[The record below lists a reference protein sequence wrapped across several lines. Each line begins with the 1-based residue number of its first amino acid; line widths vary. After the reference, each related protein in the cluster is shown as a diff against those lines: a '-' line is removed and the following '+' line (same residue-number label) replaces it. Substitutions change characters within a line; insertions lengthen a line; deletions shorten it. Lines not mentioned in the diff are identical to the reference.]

1 MTGLVVKN
9 TGFWYLV
16 LPEGQM
22 PNNDLLQLDATA
34 QPAEGGLIPCKVK
47 GNFRLKGI
55 RTTNPVAVGD
65 WVVIEKNREGFAFI
79 TAIKE
84 RRNYIIRKS
93 INLSKQAH
101 ILATNLDQTMLM
113 VTVSHPQTST
123 NFIDRFL
130 ATAEAY
136 NVPTILV
143 INKIDLHNS
152 EEQSYADD
160 LAYLYRT
167 IGYDV
172 QQISVEKGIGIDEL
186 RGKLSHK
193 TTLLSGNSG
202 VGKSSLLN
210 ALIPDA
216 NTRTAELS
224 DVHDQGMHT
233 TTFSEMYWMADADAF
248 IIDTPGIKGFGTI
261 EFEKESVGH
270 YFKEIFRTSAD
281 CRFNN
286 CTHTHEPGCAVRT
299 AVEEHRIAQSRYDS
313 YLSILQDEDEGKYR
327 E

>member
-22 PNNDLLQLDATA
+22 LHNDLLQLDATQ

-65 WVVIEKNREGFAFI
+65 WVTYEKNREGFAFI
-79 TAIKE
+79 TAIRE

-101 ILATNLDQTMLM
+101 ILATNIDLTLLV

-123 NFIDRFL
+123 TFIDRFL

-136 NVPTILV
+136 NVPAILV
-143 INKIDLHNS
+143 INKIDLHN
-152 EEQSYADD
+152 EDEQRYSDA
-160 LAYLYRT
+160 LAYLYRG
-167 IGYDV
+167 IGYKV
-172 QQISVEKGIGIDEL
+172 RQISVVTGQGIDEL
-186 RGKLSHK
+186 REDLLANV
-193 TTLLSGNSG
+193 TLLSGNSG

-210 ALIPDA
+210 VLIPDV

-233 TTFSEMYWMADADAF
+233 TTFSEMYRMPDGQSF
-248 IIDTPGIKGFGTI
+248 LIDTPGIKGFGTI

-281 CRFNN
+281 CRFGN
-286 CTHTHEPGCAVRT
+286 CTHTHEPGCAVRQ
-299 AVEEHRIAQSRYDS
+299 AVENNLISQSRYDS
-313 YLSILQDEDEGKYR
+313 YLSILQDESEGKYR